1 MRKSTITTSFT
12 SCQLATS
19 YEIVVASTEFS
30 VAFDDQEGAILD
42 PVYPVTEGTLT
53 IEDRTLYYLLAS
65 NISVEAIEN
74 WVGKWIS
81 IFFPALHK
89 LMQVAKIEVL
99 VVLKLPATYRFQV
112 FFFTLC
118 LKTW

>member
-1 MRKSTITTSFT
+1 MEVFLHEDSLANSFEVSILNHFLSMRKSTITTSFT

-74 WVGKWIS
+74 
-81 IFFPALHK
+81 
-89 LMQVAKIEVL
+89 
-99 VVLKLPATYRFQV
+99 
-112 FFFTLC
+112 
-118 LKTW
+118 

>member
-1 MRKSTITTSFT
+1 MEVFLHEDLLANSFEVSILNHFLWTGQSTITTSFT

-30 VAFDDQEGAILD
+30 VAFGDQEGAISD
-42 PVYPVTEGTLT
+42 PVYPVTESTLT

-74 WVGKWIS
+74 
-81 IFFPALHK
+81 
-89 LMQVAKIEVL
+89 
-99 VVLKLPATYRFQV
+99 
-112 FFFTLC
+112 
-118 LKTW
+118 